1 MNLNRSKKR
10 MYALFFTAAV
20 AAALPAQAASPVL
33 TTLYSFTDKNGDGG
47 FPFGP
52 VTIGNGGVLYG
63 ATSANTDFLLGGT
76 IYSLTPPASAGG
88 AWTESVLYV
97 FPEISNFG
105 TEPVA
110 NVVIDSSGTLYA
122 TTEHGGTFGEGAVI
136 SLTPPSA
143 PGGAWTP
150 TALYDFSLSDGAA
163 PSYLAMGTGGVIYGI
178 ANSGGAADEGTVF
191 SLAPPA
197 SPGGA
202 WTYTLLYSFQG
213 GADGA
218 LPMGIVVGPGGVL
231 YGATEQGGGAA
242 SCKFGCG
249 TVFSLAP
256 PATPGNPWTETVL
269 HAFTDT
275 PGDGANIK
283 GGVVVGPGGVLYGAT
298 QGGGTLTGGTVYS
311 LTPPASPG
319 GSWTE
324 DILYNVNT
332 GDAER
337 PITVT
342 LGSSG
347 VLYGASRE
355 AVFALTP
362 PASPGGAWTLKV
374 LQDFTGSDG
383 LLVNGGL
390 VIGSSGKLFGT
401 TNEGGA
407 NSDGTVFSLK
417 P

>member
-1 MNLNRSKKR
+1 MNLNRSTKR
-10 MYALFFTAAV
+10 MYALFFTVAV
-20 AAALPAQAASPVL
+20 AALPARASSPTL

-52 VTIGNGGVLYG
+52 VTIGKGGVLYG
-63 ATSANTDFLLGGT
+63 TTSANTDFLLGGT
-76 IYSLTPPASAGG
+76 IYSLTPPASPGG
-88 AWTESVLYV
+88 AWTESVLYI
-97 FPEISNFG
+97 FPESSSYG
-105 TEPVA
+105 TDPVA

-122 TTEHGGTFGEGAVI
+122 AAQTGGNSGSGAII

-150 TALYDFSLSDGAA
+150 AALYDFSLSDGAA
-163 PSYLAMGTGGVIYGI
+163 PTYLAMGSDGVIYGI
-178 ANSGGAADEGTVF
+178 TLSGGAADEGTVF

-202 WTYTLLYSFQG
+202 WTHTVLYNFQG

-242 SCKFGCG
+242 NCKFGCG

-256 PATPGNPWTETVL
+256 PSTPGNPWTETVL
-269 HAFTDT
+269 HAFTGT
-275 PGDGANIK
+275 PNDGANVK

-298 QGGGTLTGGTVYS
+298 QGGGSLTGGVVYS
-311 LTPPASPG
+311 LTPPAAAG

-342 LGSSG
+342 LGSGG

-355 AVFALTP
+355 AVFALKP
-362 PASPGGAWTLKV
+362 PASPGGAWTLKI
-374 LQDFTGSDG
+374 LHHFTGSDG
-383 LLVNGGL
+383 LSVNGGL
-390 VIGSSGKLFGT
+390 VIGPSGQLLGT
-401 TNEGGA
+401 TNEGG
-407 NSDGTVFSLK
+407 SDGDGTVFSLK